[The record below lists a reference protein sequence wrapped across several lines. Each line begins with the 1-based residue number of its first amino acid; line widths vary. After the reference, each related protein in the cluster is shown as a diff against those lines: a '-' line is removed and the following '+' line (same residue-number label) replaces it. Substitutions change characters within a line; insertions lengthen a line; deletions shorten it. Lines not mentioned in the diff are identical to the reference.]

1 MMHRSPAPGPAPGPA
16 PNRAPDRALSPA
28 PSPAPALEFRG
39 LTQTFTPRG
48 SEPVH
53 AVRGVDLRIDAGEV
67 VALLGPNGAGK
78 TTALDIALGL
88 TEPTEGQV
96 RIFGESS
103 RRAIADG
110 RVAAVLQTGGLL
122 SDLTVEETV
131 RAIAA
136 LYRRTLGVGEVL
148 ERAGIA
154 GIAGRKVGRCSGGEQ
169 QRLRFALALL
179 PDPDLLVLDE
189 PTAAMDVGT
198 RREFWATMHN
208 EATSGS
214 TIIFATHHMEEAEA
228 FADRIVLM
236 ARGRI
241 VADGPV
247 DRIRAMATGS
257 RVTAVWSPA
266 PGEPTP
272 EELPGVTTVERTP
285 ARVILTS
292 SNSDATARAL
302 LTRTAAQDITITA
315 RSLDDAFVTLTTQAD
330 KEATR

>member
-1 MMHRSPAPGPAPGPA
+1 MIQR
-16 PNRAPDRALSPA
+16 
-28 PSPAPALEFRG
+28 SPAPALEFRG
-39 LTQTFTPRG
+39 LTQKFTPRG

-53 AVRGVDLRIDAGEV
+53 AVRGIDLSIRAGEV

-78 TTALDIALGL
+78 TTALDLALGL
-88 TEPTEGQV
+88 TEPTDGQV
-96 RIFGESS
+96 RIFGESP

-136 LYRRTLGVGEVL
+136 LYRHTLGVGEVL

-179 PDPDLLVLDE
+179 PDPDLMILDE

-198 RREFWATMHN
+198 RREFWATMHA

-257 RVTAVWSPA
+257 RVTAGWSPA

-272 EELPGVTTVERTP
+272 EELPGVTAVERTP

-292 SNSDATARAL
+292 NDSDATARAL
-302 LTRTAAQDITITA
+302 LTQTAAHEVTITA
-315 RSLDDAFVTLTTQAD
+315 RSLDDAFVTLTTQTD
-330 KEATR
+330 TEAAR